1 MYLSEIAKKV
11 ASGVS
16 IPLAMQPALH
26 VDPYPAQS
34 HRQEAI
40 LPSTDGPHDDEDH
53 RRPSTMMVL
62 SFSQSMTS
70 SISASSLTVFSAFIP
85 EHFADVVG
93 HAPWLIYKD
102 PAT

>member
-1 MYLSEIAKKV
+1 
-11 ASGVS
+11 
-16 IPLAMQPALH
+16 
-26 VDPYPAQS
+26 
-34 HRQEAI
+34 
-40 LPSTDGPHDDEDH
+40 
-53 RRPSTMMVL
+53 MMVL

-93 HAPWLIYKD
+93 HAPWLIYKN